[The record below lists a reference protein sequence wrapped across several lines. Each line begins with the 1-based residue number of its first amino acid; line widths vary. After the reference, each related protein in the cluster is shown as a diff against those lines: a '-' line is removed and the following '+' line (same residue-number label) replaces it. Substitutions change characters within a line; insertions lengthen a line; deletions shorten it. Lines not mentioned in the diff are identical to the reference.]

1 MDNRIGP
8 KPVIYLTIFIL
19 MGVCVVI
26 IGMSKTHFFGVELA
40 AGSTLPDSLFMLCGC
55 LIGGMGGM
63 LQSASRSLMVR
74 HAMPGKETIEFG
86 LYGLSGRAT
95 AFLAPLLI
103 TIATAITDS
112 ARLGVSP
119 IVILFVLGLVFLI
132 GVNAK
137 GDAR

>member
-1 MDNRIGP
+1 
-8 KPVIYLTIFIL
+8 
-19 MGVCVVI
+19 
-26 IGMSKTHFFGVELA
+26 
-40 AGSTLPDSLFMLCGC
+40 
-55 LIGGMGGM
+55 
-63 LQSASRSLMVR
+63 
-74 HAMPGKETIEFG
+74 KETIEFG

-103 TIATAITDS
+103 TIATTITDS

-119 IVILFVLGLVFLI
+119 IVILFVVGLVFLI